1 MTKSFSTIARLLALL
16 AVAGAVLVSGP
27 GALAGQTRASE
38 LAATPVDTDTS
49 GTVTAIDGGSISI
62 RSKKGKVKTF
72 RLRPD
77 TTFERLDDDARLDD
91 VKVGMVVKVEFATAP
106 DGKLDATAVTIG
118 VATRAG
124 WFFSTRVEGIVSAAT
139 ADGLEVKKESGKVVA
154 VRYGPQTTFARI
166 ATTLTAA
173 SMRTG
178 DLAYVKYD
186 IGADGTLTATSVE
199 VGVKTPAGVVVYT
212 DKHKGS
218 VVEIGG
224 GSVTLDLKGY
234 PATSFPITQA
244 TKIERLGSAAKLA
257 AIRTGDVVKVVLAQT
272 PTGSLFVEKLNAGAK
287 TPFGDLF
294 STREEGRIAALS
306 PTRLQLT
313 TPSGDILAFRLG
325 AKTEFRARGLLVKR
339 STFRRGN
346 VVKVGF
352 AVAGSVLRAEKVTL
366 GTVRGGKLVFPKKV
380 KGTVVRI
387 AGSRLVVRKS
397 SGKTSTILLS
407 SRTVYQRLGR
417 PATRAKIRPGDLV
430 KVTYDPLRA
439 NRKLALVVSEEKR

>member
-1 MTKSFSTIARLLALL
+1 MSRSFSTITRLLVLV

-27 GALAGQTRASE
+27 GALAGQARTAE
-38 LAATPVDTDTS
+38 VAAAPVDTDTS
-49 GTVTAIDGGSISI
+49 GTVTAVGGGSLSI

-72 RLRPD
+72 RLRSD

-106 DGKLDATAVTIG
+106 DGKVDATTVTIG
-118 VATRAG
+118 VATPAG
-124 WFFSTRVEGIVSAAT
+124 WFFSTRVEGTVSAAT
-139 ADGLEVKKESGKVVA
+139 PDSLQVQKESGKVVT
-154 VRYGPQTTFARI
+154 VRYGPQTSFARI

-173 SMRTG
+173 SMSTG
-178 DLAYVKYD
+178 DLVYVKYD

-199 VGVKTPAGVVVYT
+199 VGVKTLAGVVFYT

-218 VVEIGG
+218 VVAIGG

-234 PATSFPITQA
+234 PATPFPITQA

-257 AIRTGDVVKVVLAQT
+257 AVRPGDLVKVVLAQT
-272 PTGSLFVEKLNAGAK
+272 PSGSLFVEKLNVGAK

-294 STREEGRIAALS
+294 STKEEGRVVELTA
-306 PTRLQLT
+306 TQLKLL
-313 TPSGDILAFRLG
+313 TPSGDTLAFRLG
-325 AKTEFRARGLLVKR
+325 AKTEFLARGLVVKR
-339 STFRRGN
+339 SALRRGS

-352 AVAGSVLRAEKVTL
+352 AVAGRVLRAEKVTL

-387 AGSRLVVRKS
+387 AGTRLVVKKS
-397 SGKTSTILLS
+397 SGKTATMLLS

-417 PATRAKIRPGDLV
+417 PATKATIRPGDIV
-430 KVTYDPLRA
+430 KVTYDPLGT